1 MGRRFD
7 SYSAQFFP
15 SKSVISNLFMAYVI
29 TKPCIGTKDRSC
41 VEVCPVDCFYNVK
54 KKKYNDEFGV
64 GLSPNGEEGMLVI
77 NPDECINC
85 GACETEC
92 PVEAIYE
99 DTGVPEEFKA
109 FIKINEE
116 ETSGL
121 SDEELDALRCTSK
134 P

>member
-1 MGRRFD
+1 
-7 SYSAQFFP
+7 
-15 SKSVISNLFMAYVI
+15 MAYVI

-41 VEVCPVDCFYNVK
+41 VEVCPVDCFYNNPK
-54 KKKYNDEFGV
+54 RELNEKYGAAFAGNND
-64 GLSPNGEEGMLVI
+64 NEEGWGMLVI

-99 DTGVPEEFKA
+99 DTGVPEDMTE

-116 ETSGL
+116 ALAGI
-121 SDEELDALRCTSK
+121 SDDALDQRRITSK
-134 P
+134 